1 MKTRDEFGKML
12 NGGYGIELGVSGG
25 EFSKQLL
32 KTSDLKI
39 LFSVDRWST
48 EIGVPH
54 DYNQYLDAKSELKMF
69 GNRSV
74 VLMLLFNEAVDLFQD
89 GIFNFIYIDGDASTG
104 QEDGNTIE
112 EWWPK
117 LKTGGIFGG
126 HDYCDHYSKTK
137 EQVDKFVIRHNVQL
151 LTTDEEPNR
160 DTRIF
165 PSWYCIK

>member
-1 MKTRDEFGKML
+1 MNYKTHNINIENALIGK
-12 NGGYGIELGVSGG
+12 
-25 EFSKQLL
+25 
-32 KTSDLKI
+32 TDL
-39 LFSVDRWST
+39 T
-48 EIGVPH
+48 
-54 DYNQYLDAKSELKMF
+54 
-69 GNRSV
+69 
-74 VLMLLFNEAVDLFQD
+74 LLFNEAVDLFQD